1 MKLNLS
7 NIAVLFK
14 YQGQFSTISRMI
26 FQISRIS
33 RTFVQIAENNAAAE
47 SQVPGGTVN
56 PTKQV
61 HSMELACHEF
71 ITSGFLL
78 GHTPY
83 DI

>member
-1 MKLNLS
+1 MEFGNSEEKHVIYTIFLGLTELAG
-7 NIAVLFK
+7 IEQHFLMVHW
-14 YQGQFSTISRMI
+14 STCLM
-26 FQISRIS
+26 
-33 RTFVQIAENNAAAE
+33 
-47 SQVPGGTVN
+47 N

-61 HSMELACHEF
+61 HSMELACPEF

>member
-1 MKLNLS
+1 M
-7 NIAVLFK
+7 
-14 YQGQFSTISRMI
+14 
-26 FQISRIS
+26 
-33 RTFVQIAENNAAAE
+33 
-47 SQVPGGTVN
+47 N

-83 DI
+83 DIIITTQSCIYNFAYYWYYMYYFLGVFPVGGKKVQRRKKKGWPYTVECRG